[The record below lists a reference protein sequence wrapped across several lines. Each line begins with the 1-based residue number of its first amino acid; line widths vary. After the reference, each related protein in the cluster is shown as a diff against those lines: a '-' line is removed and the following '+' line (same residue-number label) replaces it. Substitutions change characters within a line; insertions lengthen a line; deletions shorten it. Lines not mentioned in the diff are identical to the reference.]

1 MESIAVMKV
10 LYTFQRF
17 TQMSYQVSCVW
28 LAERDIVAG
37 EEIRI
42 SYGPLSDA
50 EMLQTYGFLE
60 PLGEHSNIHNR
71 AVFLTENVYNAGK
84 VCTHCI

>member
-1 MESIAVMKV
+1 M
-10 LYTFQRF
+10 
-17 TQMSYQVSCVW
+17 W

-50 EMLQTYGFLE
+50 EILQTYGFLE

-84 VCTHCI
+84 VCMQLH